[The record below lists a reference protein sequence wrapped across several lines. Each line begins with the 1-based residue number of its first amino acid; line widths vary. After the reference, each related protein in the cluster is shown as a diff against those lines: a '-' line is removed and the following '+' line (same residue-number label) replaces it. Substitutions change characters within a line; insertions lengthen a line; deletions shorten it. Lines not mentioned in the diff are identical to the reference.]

1 MATEFHLR
9 VGDILDRA
17 MRQPPGRRCRFIE
30 RLCRGNAAMLDEARS
45 LLPHYERAGAFDTE
59 HHPTTQWTAGT
70 PGQVTAAGL
79 GVTLGD
85 DVMLEAERKIPFC
98 VDQLRVS
105 EVLGRGGMGIV
116 YRAEHPTLLCSFA
129 VKMPRRELA
138 DPLDR
143 RRFSLE
149 VEILRSLHHDGIAR
163 MVYSGECAQRDRS
176 EPFIVM
182 EYVNGR
188 PLTRHARE
196 HGLDINRKLALLAEI
211 CDAVEYAHAR
221 GIVHG
226 DLKPANILVDDEDRP
241 KLVDFGIAKI
251 ENFWSSL
258 VHDAEG
264 RFIGT
269 PDYAS
274 PEQLSGR
281 FDRIGPGADVYALGL
296 IAHQVLTGKLPNYTK
311 GKWQLDL
318 TDVRPPQSPSKRA
331 NRDAEFVFYLN
342 RILLTAL
349 ARNPAS
355 RTCTAGEMGRTFEDL
370 IRRFAVPPR
379 RSALDRL
386 LRRTPQDSPGKPD
399 PLKRPR
405 KAVLRTRIRSSVD
418 HRRY

>member
-1 MATEFHLR
+1 

-17 MRQPPGRRCRFIE
+17 MRQPPERRLRFIE
-30 RLCRGNAAMLDEARS
+30 CLCRGNAAMQREVCS
-45 LLPHYERAGAFDTE
+45 LLPHYERAGAFEAE
-59 HHPTTQWTAGT
+59 HERTTQWTAWT
-70 PGQVTAAGL
+70 PGHVTVGGL

-138 DPLDR
+138 DPMDR
-143 RRFSLE
+143 RRFALE

-176 EPFIVM
+176 QPFIVM
-182 EYVNGR
+182 EYVDGQ

-196 HGLDINRKLALLAEI
+196 RELDTERKLALLADI

-251 ENFWSSL
+251 ENLWSSL

-296 IAHQVLTGKLPNYTK
+296 IAHQLLTGKLPKYAQ

-318 TDVRPPQSPSKRA
+318 TDVRPPRRPSKRG

-342 RILLTAL
+342 RILLAAL
-349 ARNPAS
+349 VRDPAS
-355 RTCTAGEMGRTFEDL
+355 RTCTAGELGRTFEDL
-370 IRRFAVPPR
+370 NCRFGEPPR
-379 RSALDRL
+379 RSTLDRL
-386 LRRTPQDSPGKPD
+386 LRRAPQGAAGKPD

-405 KAVLRTRIRSSVD
+405 KAVLRTRIRSSLD
-418 HRRY
+418 HGRY